1 MTKDGGLL
9 HLACY
14 VLVIALL
21 SGGLFW
27 LRLKKKLKNG

>member
-21 SGGLFW
+21 SGGLYW
-27 LRLKKKLKNG
+27 LRLRNRLNNG